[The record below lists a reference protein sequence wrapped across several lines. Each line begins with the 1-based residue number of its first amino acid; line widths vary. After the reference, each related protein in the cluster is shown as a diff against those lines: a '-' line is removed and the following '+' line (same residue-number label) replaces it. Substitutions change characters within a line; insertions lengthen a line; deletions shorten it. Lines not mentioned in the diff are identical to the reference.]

1 MYPTLEEVAAV
12 LDESDPHAEVAVP
25 THVAALVDDAARE
38 RIRRA
43 PYLMC
48 EYLHAMGTG
57 PGNAAA
63 YAAQMD
69 HPRHA
74 GGFVWEWRDHALWR
88 TLPDGRR
95 ALSYGGDFGEE
106 VHDGSFVC
114 DGLVDALSRPYAGTW
129 PWVQAMAPDAPALA
143 KVVESSRG
151 CGADEARLRALLGT
165 PVSVVR
171 SGDGGQAPYALD
183 ARGRLARIGTMPVS
197 VNLSVFRAPTDN
209 DRGRGPVDYWGI
221 SEDDLG
227 PLGVGRGEHGTSH
240 AARWEQARL
249 HLLRRRLVSIEED
262 GTCQRVIERWAPPVA
277 QFGVTLTWEYRP
289 VALGETP
296 ALSVS
301 ARVVPYGAWPERV
314 PRLGVR
320 IEMPGS
326 QWEASWL
333 GDTLIGYS
341 DMRVSGARGYGHA
354 PVRELWDVSVRPQ
367 EGGQRLDLEALCLRG
382 EAGDVLVV
390 PTSSLGW
397 SVSPWS
403 ERELA
408 EASHW
413 EDLPDSER
421 TFLWLDAFQD
431 GIGTRSC
438 GPDSRPEF
446 AGYMRDTNMTFV
458 IAQVGGD

>member
-1 MYPTLEEVAAV
+1 ML
-12 LDESDPHAEVAVP
+12 
-25 THVAALVDDAARE
+25 
-38 RIRRA
+38 
-43 PYLMC
+43 
-48 EYLHAMGTG
+48 
-57 PGNAAA
+57 
-63 YAAQMD
+63 
-69 HPRHA
+69 
-74 GGFVWEWRDHALWR
+74 
-88 TLPDGRR
+88 
-95 ALSYGGDFGEE
+95 
-106 VHDGSFVC
+106 
-114 DGLVDALSRPYAGTW
+114 
-129 PWVQAMAPDAPALA
+129 
-143 KVVESSRG
+143 
-151 CGADEARLRALLGT
+151 
-165 PVSVVR
+165 
-171 SGDGGQAPYALD
+171 
-183 ARGRLARIGTMPVS
+183 
-197 VNLSVFRAPTDN
+197 
-209 DRGRGPVDYWGI
+209 
-221 SEDDLG
+221 
-227 PLGVGRGEHGTSH
+227 
-240 AARWEQARL
+240 
-249 HLLRRRLVSIEED
+249 
-262 GTCQRVIERWAPPVA
+262 
-277 QFGVTLTWEYRP
+277 
-289 VALGETP
+289 LGETP

-301 ARVVPYGAWPERV
+301 ARVAPYGAWPERV

-367 EGGQRLDLEALCLRG
+367 EGGQRLDLEALRLHG

-397 SVSPWS
+397 SASPWS

-446 AGYMRDTNMTFV
+446 AGYMRDTNLTFV
-458 IAQVGGD
+458 IAQVGGDEAPNCYVAAW

>member
-1 MYPTLEEVAAV
+1 
-12 LDESDPHAEVAVP
+12 
-25 THVAALVDDAARE
+25 
-38 RIRRA
+38 
-43 PYLMC
+43 
-48 EYLHAMGTG
+48 
-57 PGNAAA
+57 
-63 YAAQMD
+63 
-69 HPRHA
+69 
-74 GGFVWEWRDHALWR
+74 
-88 TLPDGRR
+88 
-95 ALSYGGDFGEE
+95 
-106 VHDGSFVC
+106 
-114 DGLVDALSRPYAGTW
+114 
-129 PWVQAMAPDAPALA
+129 
-143 KVVESSRG
+143 VV
-151 CGADEARLRALLGT
+151 
-165 PVSVVR
+165 
-171 SGDGGQAPYALD
+171 APYALD

-197 VNLSVFRAPTDN
+197 VDLSVFRAPTDN

-221 SEDDLG
+221 DEDDLG

-249 HLLRRRLVSIEED
+249 HLLRRRLVSIEGDEQ
-262 GTCQRVIERWAPPVA
+262 CQRVVERWSPPAA
-277 QFGVTLTWEYRP
+277 QFGATLTWEYRP
-289 VALGETP
+289 VRVGDIS
-296 ALSVS
+296 ALSIS
-301 ARVVPYGAWPERV
+301 ARVAPYGAWPERV

-341 DMRVSGARGYGHA
+341 DMRVPGARGCGHA
-354 PVRELWDVSVRPQ
+354 EVSKLWDVCVRPQ
-367 EGGQRLDLEALCLRG
+367 EGGQRLDLEALSLRG
-382 EAGDVLVV
+382 EVGEFLIL
-390 PTSSLGW
+390 PTSPLGW

-446 AGYMRDTNMTFV
+446 AGMMRDTDMTFV